1 MRILTSQVSQV
12 SVLACW
18 LCSGFAEALQR
29 LCRGFAEAPLP
40 VLFQMTIVGRHAQ
53 LSVFKDFKVIDVV
66 GIVVGVVRSVGIR
79 RP

>member
-1 MRILTSQVSQV
+1 MQVARVELDAHSHK
-12 SVLACW
+12 SAFWLAC
-18 LCSGFAEALQR
+18 SAEALLR
-29 LCRGFAEAPLP
+29 LCRGFAEATLP